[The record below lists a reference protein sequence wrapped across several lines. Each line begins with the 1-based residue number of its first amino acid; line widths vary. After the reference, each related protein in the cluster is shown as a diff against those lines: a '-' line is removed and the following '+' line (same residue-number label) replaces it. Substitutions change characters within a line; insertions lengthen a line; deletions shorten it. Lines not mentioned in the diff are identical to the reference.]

1 MLKESEPIWVKIGLS
16 KKSQLFEKHIYP
28 SKLSPEQQRQTLK
41 NDIDYRI
48 GQSPRKELRRESV
61 TEVNTPK
68 QTWADQ
74 FCMKQQEDLEHLLA
88 TSIRPK
94 DFLLKENKH
103 GSQTSSL
110 LDSDLK
116 VKEGES
122 KVNLEELKKKQ
133 QDKIA
138 RQIIE
143 LDFNGRVDK
152 TILRGQFYDSMGYA
166 LENIMNKYKI

>member
-1 MLKESEPIWVKIGLS
+1 M
-16 KKSQLFEKHIYP
+16 
-28 SKLSPEQQRQTLK
+28 
-41 NDIDYRI
+41 
-48 GQSPRKELRRESV
+48 
-61 TEVNTPK
+61 
-68 QTWADQ
+68 
-74 FCMKQQEDLEHLLA
+74 
-88 TSIRPK
+88 
-94 DFLLKENKH
+94 
-103 GSQTSSL
+103 
-110 LDSDLK
+110 K